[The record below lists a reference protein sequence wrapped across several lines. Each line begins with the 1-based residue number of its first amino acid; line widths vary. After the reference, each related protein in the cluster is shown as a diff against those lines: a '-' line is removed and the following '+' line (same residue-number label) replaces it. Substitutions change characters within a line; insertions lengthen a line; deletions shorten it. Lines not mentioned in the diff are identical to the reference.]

1 MKNIFNFIGRVIFII
16 LFVEFIKS
24 VWKGGIIGKLVLLT
38 MIAIGIYQT
47 YFNQP
52 AMLHLPR

>member
-1 MKNIFNFIGRVIFII
+1 MKDIFNFIGRAIFII

-38 MIAIGIYQT
+38 MITIGIYQT

-52 AMLHLPR
+52 VNILNN